1 MDPRRLYILSLHSER
16 TISSFLVDFI
26 SSCESSVGLHSIPSA
41 TTLAKV
47 NQIDRLF
54 TYVRHVLATPHRCI
68 PLSSNKDP
76 CVSMGDEPD
85 ERYPKIR
92 TRMHIYPVMT
102 VQKKRWNKTYRK
114 STAHGSHPPA
124 TPGGQSKSWGNAAPI
139 LRTRNLVRKDTRCV
153 SEVWTVE
160 GNTFESI

>member
-92 TRMHIYPVMT
+92 TRMHIYPVMI
-102 VQKKRWNKTYRK
+102 VQKKRWNKTYRESRK
-114 STAHGSHPPA
+114 SQYGTWFTSTCDSGRTVKVMGKCSANPLN
-124 TPGGQSKSWGNAAPI
+124 TKSGEE
-139 LRTRNLVRKDTRCV
+139 RCKMR
-153 SEVWTVE
+153 E
-160 GNTFESI
+160 